1 MTDKQITQLNEQEF
15 DLYLEDIIDNPPSAD
30 LTNDFKPWRKAMN
43 RILWGTG
50 LTTLT
55 LNFWNLNIIM
65 PAIGL
70 ILLILGY
77 RALRNENKW
86 FKTAYVIS
94 WIRIIW
100 WLIAF
105 TINVTVYSEES
116 DVSMFLTVGT
126 YILLIPGFFLLVSL
140 RNGIRTVQKKAD
152 LPPHGGNGML
162 VWYLIIII
170 LGIMNFNGIVV
181 WGLII
186 AYIFILRNLYKLSKE
201 LDEAGYTI
209 SPTPVK
215 ISDNTVKGIYAAAIL
230 IAMVFGYGFLN
241 KYPMDWQP
249 LQKNT
254 DAMVDEVRQEL
265 IELGFPEYVLNDMTN
280 EEILACK
287 DATFILV
294 RCRDYDMA
302 QGRGIGTQ
310 EEIDSGLVALITED
324 KAERQMRTTYV
335 GVKLGSERE
344 RWKIIHH
351 FEWLVDRNFCGT
363 EAIQMWPYTM
373 MDGWNVS
380 SDFTGRVLYDKDKKV
395 YTSDYHSLGLVTY
408 ENNDIAAS
416 MIGLTTSRD
425 VFATF
430 SMPNEGERHRGYVMY
445 ELSEMVDGYVI
456 NSWFNYIHQ
465 YSQFQFPVQT
475 AKEFEMTSFANNGW
489 AFRTIQT
496 ALQFTTHG
504 EIPELF

>member
-1 MTDKQITQLNEQEF
+1 MTDKEISKLNEQEF
-15 DLYLEDIIDNPPSAD
+15 DLLLEDIIDRPPPAD
-30 LTNDFKPWRKAMN
+30 LADAFKPWRKAMN
-43 RILWGTG
+43 RVLWGTG

-55 LNFWNLNIIM
+55 LNFWNLNIIL

-105 TINVTVYSEES
+105 AINVTVYSEES
-116 DVSMFLTVGT
+116 NIRSFLTVGT
-126 YILLIPGFFLLVSL
+126 YILLLPGFLLLVSL
-140 RNGIRTVQKKAD
+140 RNSIRTVQKKAD

-170 LGIMNFNGIVV
+170 LGIMNFNGIAV
-181 WGLII
+181 WGLIV

-209 SPTPVK
+209 SHTPVK
-215 ISDNTVKGIYAAAIL
+215 VSDNAVKGFYVAVIL
-230 IAMVFGYGFLN
+230 VTMVLGYGFLN

-249 LQKNT
+249 VQE
-254 DAMVDEVRQEL
+254 DADTMVNEVRQEL

-280 EEILACK
+280 EEILACQ

-294 RCRDYDMA
+294 RCRDYDMT

-335 GVKLGSERE
+335 GVKLDGERE
-344 RWKIIHH
+344 CWKIIHH
-351 FEWLVDRNFCGT
+351 FEWLVDQNFCGT
-363 EAIQMWPYTM
+363 EAIQMWPYNQK
-373 MDGWNVS
+373 GWNVS
-380 SDFTGRVLYDKDKKV
+380 GEFTGRLLYDLNGTT
-395 YTSDYHSLGLVTY
+395 YSSDYHSLGKVTY
-408 ENNDIAAS
+408 DTNGLAAQ
-416 MIGLTTSRD
+416 MLGQTSATD

-430 SMPNEGERHRGYVMY
+430 SMPNKGSGHRGYVMY
-445 ELSEMVDGYVI
+445 ELSEMMDGYI
-456 NSWFNYIHQ
+456 ISSWFNYIHQ
-465 YSQFQFPVQT
+465 HTRFQFPFQT
-475 AKEFEMTSFANNGW
+475 AMEFEMTAFTNNGW

>member
-1 MTDKQITQLNEQEF
+1 MTDKEISKLNEQEF
-15 DLYLEDIIDNPPSAD
+15 DLLLEDIIDRPPPAD

-43 RILWGTG
+43 RVLWGTG

-55 LNFWNLNIIM
+55 LNFWNLDVII
-65 PAIGL
+65 PSIGL

-105 TINVTVYSEES
+105 AINVTVYSEES
-116 DVSMFLTVGT
+116 DVSTFLAVGT
-126 YILLIPGFFLLVSL
+126 YVLLVPGFLMLVAL
-140 RNGIRTVQKKAD
+140 RNGIRSVQKNAG

-170 LGIMNFNGIVV
+170 LGIMTFNGIAV

-186 AYIFILRNLYKLSKE
+186 AYIFILRNLCKLSKE

-215 ISDNTVKGIYAAAIL
+215 ISDNAVKGIYVAAIL
-230 IAMVFGYGFLN
+230 VAMVLGYGIFN

-249 LQKNT
+249 VQENA
-254 DAMVDEVRQEL
+254 DAMVDQVRQEL

-280 EEILACK
+280 EEILSCQG
-287 DATFILV
+287 ATFVLV
-294 RCRDYDMA
+294 RYRDYDMD

-310 EEIDSGLVALITED
+310 EEIDDGLVALITED
-324 KAERQMRTTYV
+324 KAERQMRTTYI
-335 GVKLGSERE
+335 GVKLGGERE
-344 RWKIIHH
+344 RWQIIHH

-363 EAIQMWPYTM
+363 EAIQMWPYNQK
-373 MDGWNVS
+373 GWNVS
-380 SDFTGRVLYDKDKKV
+380 SDFTGRLLYDFDGTT
-395 YTSDYHSLGLVTY
+395 YTSDYHSLGKVSYDTTDL
-408 ENNDIAAS
+408 AAQ
-416 MIGLTTSRD
+416 MLGQTSSTD

-430 SMPNEGERHRGYVMY
+430 SMPNKGSGHRGYVMY
-445 ELSEMVDGYVI
+445 ELSKMMDGYI
-456 NSWFNYIHQ
+456 ISSWFNYIHQ
-465 YSQFQFPVQT
+465 HNRFQFPFQT
-475 AKEFEMTSFANNGW
+475 AMEFEMTSFTNNGW

>member
-1 MTDKQITQLNEQEF
+1 MTDKEISKLDEQEF
-15 DLYLEDIIDNPPSAD
+15 DLLLEDIIDRPPPAD
-30 LTNDFKPWRKAMN
+30 LTDDFKPWRKAMN
-43 RILWGTG
+43 RVLWGTG

-55 LNFWNLNIIM
+55 LNFWNLDVIM

-86 FKTAYVIS
+86 FKTAYAIS
-94 WIRIIW
+94 WSRIIW

-105 TINVTVYSEES
+105 TINVTVYSGES
-116 DVSMFLTVGT
+116 DVSTFLAVGT
-126 YILLIPGFFLLVSL
+126 YILLIPGFLMLVSL
-140 RNGIRTVQKKAD
+140 RNGIRSVQKKAG

-170 LGIMNFNGIVV
+170 LGIMNFNGIAV

-186 AYIFILRNLYKLSKE
+186 AYIFILRNLCKLPKE

-215 ISDNTVKGIYAAAIL
+215 ISDNAVKGIYVAAIL
-230 IAMVFGYGFLN
+230 VAMVLGYGFFN

-249 LQKNT
+249 VQENT
-254 DAMVDEVRQEL
+254 DATAREVRQEL

-280 EEILACK
+280 DEILACQG
-287 DATFILV
+287 ATFVLV
-294 RCRDYDMA
+294 RYRDYDME

-310 EEIDSGLVALITED
+310 EEIDDGLVALITED
-324 KAERQMRTTYV
+324 KAERQMRTTYI
-335 GVKLGSERE
+335 GVKLGGERE
-344 RWKIIHH
+344 RWQIIHH

-363 EAIQMWPYTM
+363 EAIQMWPYNQK
-373 MDGWNVS
+373 GWNVS
-380 SDFTGRVLYDKDKKV
+380 NGFTGRLLYDLDGTT
-395 YTSDYHSLGLVTY
+395 YTSDYHSLGKVTY
-408 ENNDIAAS
+408 DTNGLAAQ
-416 MIGLTTSRD
+416 MLGQTSSTD

-430 SMPNEGERHRGYVMY
+430 SMPNKGSGHRGYVMY
-445 ELSEMVDGYVI
+445 ELSEMMDGYI
-456 NSWFNYIHQ
+456 ISSWFNYIHQ
-465 YSQFQFPVQT
+465 HNRFQFPFQT
-475 AKEFEMTSFANNGW
+475 AMEFEMTSFTNNGW